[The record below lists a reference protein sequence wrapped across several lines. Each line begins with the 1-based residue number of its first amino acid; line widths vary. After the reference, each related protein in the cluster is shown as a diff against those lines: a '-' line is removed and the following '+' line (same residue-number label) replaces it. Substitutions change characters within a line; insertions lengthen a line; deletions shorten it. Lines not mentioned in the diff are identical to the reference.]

1 MRHYRGRFAP
11 TPSGPLH
18 FGSLVA
24 AVASYLD
31 ARHHQGDW
39 FVRIDDLDQPR
50 QKPGSVESILATLEA
65 LGFEWD
71 DEIQYQSRRTER
83 YQALLD
89 ELSNRQLVY
98 PCSCSRKEIAA
109 EAKAG
114 VDGLVY
120 PGTCRSGMRE
130 GATQF
135 SFRIITD
142 ESVIQFND
150 RIQGTYTQ
158 QLDRDIGDFV
168 LKRADGLFAYQLA
181 IVADDHD
188 QKINSIV
195 RGRDL
200 LVSTPRQIYLQQLLA
215 METPDYAHVPLV
227 MDDNGN
233 KLSKSDAAHP
243 VDTKRALETLNL
255 TLDFLGQAAVEADTI
270 DSFWQQATR
279 NWLIEQV
286 PK

>member
-1 MRHYRGRFAP
+1 M
-11 TPSGPLH
+11 
-18 FGSLVA
+18 A
-24 AVASYLD
+24 ACYLD

-243 VDTKRALETLNL
+243 VDTKRPLETLNL